1 MDIENEIQV
10 LRDQLAEKSS
20 DSVHI
25 LKKVYILNPLKS
37 NCSYNSVCIWQTCG
51 VLLSFYFSNFTLVL
65 LTDFIDAFYISWSC
79 TGDLRK
85 IMCLCMC

>member
-25 LKKVYILNPLKS
+25 LKKVYILNRTAH
-37 NCSYNSVCIWQTCG
+37 I
-51 VLLSFYFSNFTLVL
+51 
-65 LTDFIDAFYISWSC
+65 
-79 TGDLRK
+79 
-85 IMCLCMC
+85 IMCVFGKPVEFYCPFTFQILL